1 MRGEINTSSLEL
13 CFFRIKSSVI
23 RNLFGIDLDL
33 ELTFIFSGFNSS
45 GATSF
50 DVIVSL
56 WISSLIWSTWPLM
69 LPSATR
75 TLKVFDNLFNY
86 EPSLLFHIDLYYS
99 LFRVSTR
106 HIQDII
112 SCENV
117 TNKTLL
123 TSFWEVC
130 SPSDLHHPHQYQIT
144 WEHFPNHH
152 PPALSRQRISQSTCV

>member
-86 EPSLLFHIDLYYS
+86 EPSLLFHIWLTLQSVSCYLVMLFLRSPYS
-99 LFRVSTR
+99 RWWKRWFLILERLPKR
-106 HIQDII
+106 Q
-112 SCENV
+112 ENV
-117 TNKTLL
+117 SRNVCLSSYPSLQGKTIIYF
-123 TSFWEVC
+123 S
-130 SPSDLHHPHQYQIT
+130 
-144 WEHFPNHH
+144 
-152 PPALSRQRISQSTCV
+152 A